1 MDDIKS
7 AREIAL
13 AKVEKIGEAT
23 AEERLKWKYVPKG
36 EELAAKYLKGD
47 INLANEFSK
56 FEDTARPYV
65 IQGASSVLVRNLGLP
80 RTEAAR
86 RVNKLVM
93 DGLKTIK
100 KDKVAVENV
109 YSRLRYLFKHYAE
122 QGEQQRAQAYE
133 SLKADFTA
141 KLQQAMQQQMGAAGM
156 LPKINVETQPQ
167 FQQEW
172 RRVQSQL
179 DAQYTKFL
187 EECRQQLLT
196 IP

>member
-13 AKVEKIGEAT
+13 EKVEKIGEAT
-23 AEERLKWKYVPKG
+23 PEERLKWKFVPKG
-36 EELAAKYLKGD
+36 EELAIRYLKGD
-47 INLANEFSK
+47 INLASEVGK
-56 FEDTARPYV
+56 FDETARPYIV
-65 IQGASSVLVRNLGLP
+65 QGVSSVMVRNLGLP

-93 DGLKTIK
+93 DGLKAVK
-100 KDKVAVENV
+100 KDKVGVENV

-122 QGEQQRAQAYE
+122 QGEQQRVQAYE

-141 KLQQAMQQQMGAAGM
+141 KLQQAMQQQMGTSGM

-172 RRVQSQL
+172 RRVMAQIDSQ
-179 DAQYTKFL
+179 YSKFL
-187 EECRQQLLT
+187 DECKQQLLT